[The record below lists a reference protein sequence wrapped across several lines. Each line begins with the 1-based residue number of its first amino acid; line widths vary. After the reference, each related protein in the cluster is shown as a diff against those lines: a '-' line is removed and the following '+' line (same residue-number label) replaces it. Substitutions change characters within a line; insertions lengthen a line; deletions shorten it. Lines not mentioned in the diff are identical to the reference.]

1 MDKRFLRAFLTPS
14 RTTIEGYAMYP
25 WCLKYRIWLEG
36 IESPLMRQDAP
47 ITVADLILA
56 LQVCSES
63 PVAKLGLRER
73 WLAFRLSLNKER
85 FEAACRAFTSYAL
98 NYESWPKFYE
108 RRDSQGGATSSVPWE
123 LGIISNL
130 VKNGVAYEA
139 ALNMPE
145 VRAIWLSTAFLVS
158 GGAQLHILTTDD
170 EALIDSLSQVEANK
184 TKT

>member
-1 MDKRFLRAFLTPS
+1 
-14 RTTIEGYAMYP
+14 MYP

-73 WLAFRLSLNKER
+73 WLAFRLAMNEDR
-85 FEAACRAFTSYAL
+85 FHEACRAFISYAI
-98 NYESWPKFYE
+98 NQEAWPKFYE
-108 RRDSQGGATSSVPWE
+108 RKEGEGGPSSSVPWE
-123 LGIISNL
+123 LSVIANL
-130 VKNGVAYEA
+130 VNHGVSYES

-145 VRAIWLSTAFLVS
+145 VRAIWLSTAFLVID
-158 GGAQLHILTTDD
+158 GASLHILTTDD

>member
-14 RTTIEGYAMYP
+14 RTTIEGYRLYP

-63 PVAKLGLRER
+63 GVAKLGLRER
-73 WLAFRLSLNKER
+73 WLAFRLAMDEDR
-85 FEAACRAFTSYAL
+85 FHAACRSFIAYAL
-98 NYESWPKFYE
+98 NQDSWPKFYE
-108 RRDSQGGATSSVPWE
+108 RKEGQGGAGSSVPWE
-123 LGIISNL
+123 LGIIANL
-130 VKNGVAYEA
+130 VNHGVSYEA

-145 VRAIWLSTAFLVS
+145 VRAIWLSTAFLIS
-158 GGAQLHILTTDD
+158 DGSPLHILTTDD
-170 EALIDSLSQVEANK
+170 EALIDSLSQIEANK
-184 TKT
+184 KTT